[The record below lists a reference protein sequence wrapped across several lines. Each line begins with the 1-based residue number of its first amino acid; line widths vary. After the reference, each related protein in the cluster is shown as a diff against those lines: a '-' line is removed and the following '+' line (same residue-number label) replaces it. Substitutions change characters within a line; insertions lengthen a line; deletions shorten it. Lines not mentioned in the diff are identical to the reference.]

1 MNIAKGMHPRD
12 LNWVQRVHARA
23 SHPQLL
29 IHQKHIHN
37 IYPWPSRTERARV
50 HVRSLPPP
58 DTSSFILSD
67 VLPIVIGSAGIGF
80 GLIKVMAYSQ
90 LEVVRTAMLSRHVQQ
105 GGARVLQLGGTTR
118 DLYYYPSGTVQVT
131 VNAMDINKG
140 LFQQAGMTVGVPV
153 EATDLDLR
161 ECLQKT
167 RDGSVD
173 SVVSFD
179 QFGSVSSASELTN
192 IVSEIH
198 RVLKPGGTFVFYQ
211 RLARGGMGQFGA
223 GNTCHLPVGDVISEN
238 EGWDFCEWDTAA
250 ASLDAHAVGVCVKSI
265 AESVPSSV
273 DESSFEQI
281 LLKRKKKR

>member
-1 MNIAKGMHPRD
+1 MRAPI
-12 LNWVQRVHARA
+12 HAG
-23 SHPQLL
+23 
-29 IHQKHIHN
+29 
-37 IYPWPSRTERARV
+37 
-50 HVRSLPPP
+50 SLPSP
-58 DTSSFILSD
+58 DTSSFGLSE
-67 VLPIVIGSAGIGF
+67 VLPIIIGSTGIGF

-131 VNAMDINKG
+131 VNAIDINKG

-179 QFGSVSSASELTN
+179 QFGSISSATELSN
-192 IVSEIH
+192 LVSEIH

-211 RLARGGMGQFGA
+211 RLAQGGLGQLGA

-265 AESVPSSV
+265 TETVPSSV

-281 LLKRKKKR
+281 LQKRKKKR